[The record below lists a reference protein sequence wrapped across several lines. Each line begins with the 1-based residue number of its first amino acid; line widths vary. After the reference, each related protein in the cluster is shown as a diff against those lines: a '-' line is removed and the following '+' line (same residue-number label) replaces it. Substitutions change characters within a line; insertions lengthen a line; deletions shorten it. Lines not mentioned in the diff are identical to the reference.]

1 MKLSKTS
8 IARVISIAAAWIFSM
23 LVVLLIG
30 LLILRLTLCNPNF
43 LKKQILDSN
52 YISAAEQEMEENFKS
67 YGAAGGFESDVM
79 LSLVNLDML
88 RNDLLSAVDLLYG
101 QTAQE
106 PDYTVYEEHAYQIL
120 TQNIAERNITM
131 TDEITEGVRV
141 LAQTC
146 ASDYAQRATIPFLSY
161 LKPLI
166 LMVQKI
172 TFGAILGIIAASA
185 MCLWLMFALHRNKRN
200 GLAYTC
206 QSLIAASVLSCAAP
220 IALDLFLPVESL
232 LLSPASLK
240 LLLVTY
246 VQNLFASI
254 WPFSIAV
261 VVVTAAT
268 CTVYAMKKTHF

>member
-146 ASDYAQRATIPFLSY
+146 ASDYAQRATIPFFVLFKAFNFNGSKNY
-161 LKPLI
+161 I
-166 LMVQKI
+166 WGN
-172 TFGAILGIIAASA
+172 FGNYCGICGVSLAHVRAAS
-185 MCLWLMFALHRNKRN
+185 
-200 GLAYTC
+200 
-206 QSLIAASVLSCAAP
+206 Q
-220 IALDLFLPVESL
+220 
-232 LLSPASLK
+232 
-240 LLLVTY
+240 
-246 VQNLFASI
+246 
-254 WPFSIAV
+254 
-261 VVVTAAT
+261 
-268 CTVYAMKKTHF
+268 

>member
-1 MKLSKTS
+1 
-8 IARVISIAAAWIFSM
+8 
-23 LVVLLIG
+23 
-30 LLILRLTLCNPNF
+30 
-43 LKKQILDSN
+43 
-52 YISAAEQEMEENFKS
+52 
-67 YGAAGGFESDVM
+67 
-79 LSLVNLDML
+79 
-88 RNDLLSAVDLLYG
+88 
-101 QTAQE
+101 
-106 PDYTVYEEHAYQIL
+106 
-120 TQNIAERNITM
+120 
-131 TDEITEGVRV
+131 
-141 LAQTC
+141 
-146 ASDYAQRATIPFLSY
+146 
-161 LKPLI
+161 
-166 LMVQKI
+166 MVQKI

-185 MCLWLMFALHRNKRN
+185 VCLWLMFALHRNKRN